1 MTTIHLDTYSDPAPG
16 MLDYVAFWI
25 GTNNGCTGGGSVGS
39 YEQLVSL
46 GSLGETDVPLSPG
59 LAVPAG
65 DALCL
70 NANDKVD
77 ATLSAAVYTVPSS
90 EVPAGPLHRARTPP
104 RLQG

>member
-1 MTTIHLDTYSDPAPG
+1 
-16 MLDYVAFWI
+16 
-25 GTNNGCTGGGSVGS
+25 VGS

-90 EVPAGPLHRARTPP
+90 EVPVGPLHRVRALPWLQRAVAQLGQSQPKSGRVHAR
-104 RLQG
+104 